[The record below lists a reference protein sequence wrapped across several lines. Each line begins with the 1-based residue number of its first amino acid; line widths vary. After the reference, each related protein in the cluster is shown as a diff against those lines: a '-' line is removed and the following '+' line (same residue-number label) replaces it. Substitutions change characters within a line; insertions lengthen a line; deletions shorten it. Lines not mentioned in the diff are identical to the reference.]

1 VPAAHARS
9 KRSRNTHLP
18 TPDDGTPDVDP
29 LGLQTCL
36 RNRGVPFEVLN
47 DGDVTALAASMSLEK
62 NAIIGKKRRAF
73 LRCHLYI
80 KVIFLPRQARDKHRE
95 STQKELPCLSK

>member
-1 VPAAHARS
+1 MVRDSFISGVVPAAHARS
-9 KRSRNTHLP
+9 KRSRNTRLP

-62 NAIIGKKRRAF
+62 NAIIGMAENDGLF
-73 LRCHLYI
+73 
-80 KVIFLPRQARDKHRE
+80 
-95 STQKELPCLSK
+95 